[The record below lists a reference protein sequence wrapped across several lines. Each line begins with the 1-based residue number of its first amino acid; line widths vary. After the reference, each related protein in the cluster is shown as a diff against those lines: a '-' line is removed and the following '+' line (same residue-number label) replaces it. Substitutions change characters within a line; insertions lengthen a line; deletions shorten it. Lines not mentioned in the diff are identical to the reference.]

1 MLKNYLKIAF
11 RSLLKNRIYTI
22 INVLG
27 LSIAMASCLLILLH
41 VEDEFSYDKF
51 HENADQVHKV
61 VLERLYP
68 DHVTNYAVIPH
79 SFSDVMVRDFPEVTN
94 ATRIL
99 GVIGNNPIVVRYVDE
114 QRNEEKVFEELGF
127 ISADSTFFQVFDFE
141 LISGDKNTVLSKA
154 QNVVITEEMATK
166 YFGTEDPLNKTLKT
180 DFGDYLVT
188 GVCQNVPE
196 NSHMDFDFVGAL
208 QGIPF
213 ITQNE
218 NFVGFSTHMY
228 LELAPNASAK
238 DLELKFPQMVETYAA
253 PQIEQNLSTSFADYV
268 AAGNGYNYSLVPLKD
283 IHLNPTKY
291 QGAFKSGGDINDVY
305 IFISIVVLILVI
317 ACINFMNLATAR
329 STERSKEV
337 GIRKTLGSPRKQLI
351 SQFLTESVVL
361 SMVSSVIAFGI
372 ANLFLPQF
380 NGLIEKQL
388 SLLSSNTLVIPTML
402 IFAILVGLLAGSYPA
417 FVLSSFNPVSV
428 LKGNLKSGKNSA
440 WLRNGLVVFQ
450 FTISIILIAGTLI
463 VTDQMN
469 FISNKDLGYDKNQ
482 ILVVERANILNEQLE
497 TFKDEV
503 RKLPSVSAV
512 AGSGALPVNQYFGIG
527 FNIPGS
533 SETVIT
539 NGMTMDDDY
548 IETMEFEI
556 ISGRGFSEDF
566 NDSLA
571 IVINE
576 QTAALLG
583 LDNPIGFKIRNVQ
596 GNPAVEREY
605 QIIGVV
611 KNFHYMSLRDEISPF
626 VLMSSEG
633 AIPGTPYISIRV
645 AANNMTNTLAEV
657 EQTWNSMVPQEPF
670 RYSFLDQELNEQY
683 KTEKTSGNVFTVFA
697 TLAIIIACVGLFGL
711 AAYISG
717 LRTKEIGVRK
727 VMGASVGSL
736 IVLLSAQ
743 FTKLIFVAIILAIP
757 VSWYFMNEWLSGF
770 AYQVAI
776 NPLIFVIAGL
786 TALLIALL
794 TVSYQSIKAAIVNP
808 VKSLRDQ

>member
-1 MLKNYLKIAF
+1 MLKNYLKIAI
-11 RSLLKNRIYTI
+11 RSLFKNRIYTV

-41 VEDEFSYDKF
+41 VQDEFTYDKF
-51 HENADQVHKV
+51 HKNSDQIHKV

-94 ATRIL
+94 ATRIF

-114 QRNEEKVFEELGF
+114 RNEEKAFEEVGF
-127 ISADSTFFQVFDFE
+127 ISADSTFFQVFDFK
-141 LISGDKNTVLSKA
+141 LISGDKNTVLTKA
-154 QNVVITEEMATK
+154 EHVVITEEMATK
-166 YFGTEDPLNKTLKT
+166 YFGNEDPINKTLKT
-180 DFGDYLVT
+180 DFGDYVVT

-196 NSHMDFDFVGAL
+196 NSHMDFDFVGSL
-208 QGIPF
+208 QAIPF
-213 ITQNE
+213 VVNNE
-218 NFVGFSTHMY
+218 NFLAFSTHTY
-228 LELAPNASAK
+228 LELAPNTSIK
-238 DLELKFPQMVETYAA
+238 ELEKKFPKMVETYAA
-253 PQIEQNLSTSFADYV
+253 AQIEQNLNTSFAEYV
-268 AAGNGYNYSLVPLKD
+268 ERGNGYNYSLVPLQD
-283 IHLNPTKY
+283 IHLNPVKY

-305 IFISIVVLILVI
+305 IFLSIVALILII

-351 SQFLTESVVL
+351 GQFLTESVVL
-361 SMVSSVIAFGI
+361 SLVSAVIAFGI

-380 NGLIEKQL
+380 NSLTEKEL
-388 SLLSSNTLVIPTML
+388 SIMESGMLVVPVIL
-402 IFAILVGLLAGSYPA
+402 AFALLVGLLAGSYPA

-428 LKGNLKSGKNSA
+428 LKGSVKSGKKSA

-469 FISNKDLGYDKNQ
+469 FISNKDLGYNKDKV
-482 ILVVERANILNEQLE
+482 LVVERTNMLNEQLE

-503 RKLPSVSAV
+503 EKSPNVTSI
-512 AGSGALPVNQYFGIG
+512 AGSSALPINQYFGIA
-527 FNIPGS
+527 FDVPGS
-533 SETVIT
+533 AETLIM
-539 NGMTMDDDY
+539 NAMAMDDDY
-548 IETMEFEI
+548 IETMGLEI
-556 ISGRGFSEDF
+556 IKGRGFSEDF
-566 NDSLA
+566 SDSLS
-571 IVINE
+571 IIINE
-576 QTAALLG
+576 EADSLLG
-583 LDNPIGFKIRNVQ
+583 IENPIGFKIRNVQ
-596 GNPAVEREY
+596 GNPPVEREY
-605 QIIGVV
+605 EIVGVV

-626 VLMSSEG
+626 ALMSSEG
-633 AIPGTPYISIRV
+633 VVQGSPYLSVRV
-645 AANNMTNTLAEV
+645 AGNNISNVVNDV
-657 EQTWNSMVPQEPF
+657 EQIWKSMVPEEPF

-727 VMGASVGSL
+727 VMGASTGS
-736 IVLLSAQ
+736 VVFLLSVQ
-743 FTKLIFVAIILAIP
+743 FTKLIVVAIVLAIP
-757 VSWYFMNEWLSGF
+757 VSWYFMNEWLSNF

-776 NPLIFVIAGL
+776 NPFVFVMAGF
-786 TALLIALL
+786 TALAIALL

-808 VKSLRDQ
+808 IKSLKDE